1 MLSRA
6 RRHTKLPDLS
16 LSVGFLAK
24 KRIEC
29 LLAQMMTAKQQREPH
44 SGSRVLAEVEI
55 WLTGQLRFITLLEL
69 GSGIDDGLA
78 FDVDD
83 RGVLLPNEIAV
94 SSCVNMMGIEMK
106 AHRFTDTI
114 TEHDDGIRQSAGILL
129 ELLEMISSHST
140 HVGDGFLSTLLK
152 TV

>member
-83 RGVLLPNEIAV
+83 RGVLLSSDIAV
-94 SSCVNMMGIEMK
+94 SLCIDKMGIE
-106 AHRFTDTI
+106 
-114 TEHDDGIRQSAGILL
+114 TEGLPIH
-129 ELLEMISSHST
+129 
-140 HVGDGFLSTLLK
+140 
-152 TV
+152 